1 MNLTGKYNLSVFVT
15 VAILLVYIGCGRE
28 PSTENIARALDIAS
42 ADSVA
47 AYVFELADPK
57 YEGRPTGMPSM
68 IAASEYIRSKMQLY
82 DLQPGVDD
90 TSFFQWW
97 KVDYNRILEPA
108 VLRAVVDGRVV
119 EFNLPTD
126 FIPASFTGS
135 GTFLSRPLIVIDSNA
150 TDSEIAAATGNVVLF
165 IPASDLPPVT
175 EDISDYELRQLRRL
189 QVMEIAQKLAD
200 TGAAALL
207 LRGDTSGSI
216 STKSIEGLPI
226 YYITSDAVDRLLP
239 RRLLGRKK
247 GAVQRTN
254 RIEVS
259 GEVYSRLHTDR
270 PTVNVAGLIRGDDRR
285 LRNEYI
291 IVCAHTD
298 HVGTIAGKVH
308 YGAHDN
314 ASGTAVMLEVARMFA
329 EFAAIGYRP
338 RRSVL
343 FIGFSG
349 EEMGLLGSKRYVKE
363 DPLVPLENTIAVLNL
378 DILGG
383 GTGYMAVG
391 GETYPRYFDLVSTIN
406 GRHFSQELLKR
417 PNAPNSDHYFFG
429 ELGIP
434 SIFLYALT
442 GPPIG
447 IHSPTDTPDK
457 MDPEFMK
464 QSAQF
469 AFAIVWELANRG
481 DLQIKEE

>member
-1 MNLTGKYNLSVFVT
+1 MNLTGKHILSVFVT
-15 VAILLVYIGCGRE
+15 VAILIVYIGCGRE
-28 PSTENIARALDIAS
+28 PSAENIARALDIAS

-68 IAASEYIRSKMQLY
+68 IAASEYIRSKMRLY
-82 DLQPGVDD
+82 DLQPGVHD

-97 KVDYNRILEPA
+97 KVDYNQILEPA
-108 VLRAVVDGRVV
+108 VLRAVIEGRAV
-119 EFNLPTD
+119 EFELLTD

-135 GTFLSRPLIVIDSNA
+135 ATFSSRSLMIIDSSA
-150 TDSEIAAATGNVVLF
+150 TESEIADATGNVVLF
-165 IPASDLPPVT
+165 IPASDIPPVT

-189 QVMEIAQKLAD
+189 QIMEVAQNLAD
-200 TGAAALL
+200 AGATALL

-216 STKSIEGLPI
+216 STKSIKGLPI
-226 YYITSDAVDRLLP
+226 YYLTPDAVERLIP
-239 RRLLGRKK
+239 RRLLGRKQ
-247 GAVQRTN
+247 GAMQLTN
-254 RIEVS
+254 RVRIT
-259 GEVYSRLHTDR
+259 GEVHSQLHVDK
-270 PTVNVAGLIRGDDRR
+270 PTVNVAGIIRGTDRR

-298 HVGTIAGKVH
+298 HVGTIAGEVH

-338 RRSVL
+338 GRSIL

-349 EEMGLLGSKRYVKE
+349 EEMGLLGSKRYVKQ
-363 DPLVPLENTIAVLNL
+363 DPLVPLENTRAVLNL

-391 GETYPRYFDLVSTIN
+391 GETYPRYFDLVANIN
-406 GRHFSQELLKR
+406 NRYFNQELLKR

-429 ELGIP
+429 ESGIP
-434 SIFLYALT
+434 SVFLYALT

-447 IHSPTDTPDK
+447 IHTPTDTPDK
-457 MDPEFMK
+457 MDPEFMR

-481 DLQIKEE
+481 DLQISE